1 MYSGLR
7 YPEIWLIST
16 QLLVLFPSLNE
27 GKLYEHGRKP
37 LAAHLD
43 CPSLPSL
50 SKCRSRFHP
59 CLAYVLS
66 FVRISC
72 ASSEEPSVPVSRS
85 YSSGGARWRAHL
97 LPPRPPPHLF
107 LRDMVVRGEQGKSS
121 CSSDFSFLLLFLCGQ
136 SLQIPFHY
144 EPLCSIRQFS
154 VVVSLRCI
162 NPVILLRTI
171 AIKPRN
177 KAIFITLSLA
187 SFSFLDIY
195 WASRFL
201 FTIFLQKNSLRIKR
215 V

>member
-1 MYSGLR
+1 MSMGVNLSRLILTVLR
-7 YPEIWLIST
+7 FR
-16 QLLVLFPSLNE
+16 LFPSAVLVFT
-27 GKLYEHGRKP
+27 RVSRMF
-37 LAAHLD
+37 
-43 CPSLPSL
+43 CPSWGFPVLL
-50 SKCRSRFHP
+50 LKSRLFQCHGP
-59 CLAYVLS
+59 IHLVA
-66 FVRISC
+66 R
-72 ASSEEPSVPVSRS
+72 
-85 YSSGGARWRAHL
+85 GGEHT
-97 LPPRPPPHLF
+97 
-107 LRDMVVRGEQGKSS
+107 
-121 CSSDFSFLLLFLCGQ
+121 SFLLDLLLTCSYETWSSEASRVSPHVLRIFPFYFCFYANGGQ